1 MGVLSCQEKMWVQNI
16 FLLLL
21 VSSVVVT
28 GLENGLARTP
38 PMGWLS
44 WERFR
49 CNTDCENDP
58 EFCIGENLFRQ
69 MADMIVT
76 GGYKD
81 VGYDTVI
88 IDDCW
93 LDTKRS
99 PEGKLQP
106 DTKRFPSGIPA
117 LADYIHKLGLKFGIY
132 EDYGNLTCGG
142 YPGILGHLETDANT
156 FAEWGVDYV
165 KLDGCYSE
173 PSTMDAGYPEFGAYL
188 NKTKRPMVYS
198 CSWPAY
204 QIGNNPNYKSTAQH
218 CNLWRNFDDIYDSWD
233 SVLGIIN
240 YYGDD
245 KDGFGKFSGPGHW
258 NDPDMLIIGN
268 YGLSLDQARAQ
279 MGMWCMLAAP
289 LIMSADLRTIR
300 PEFKE
305 ILLNRNL
312 IKLNQDPLG
321 VQAKRIIKGTN
332 IDVYSRPIMPVYSGK
347 TSVAIAFLNRWNE
360 GTPLKVKFSLKDLGL
375 DHPSGYQA
383 YDIFT
388 GSKVGTYKPTD
399 TFSGSVNPTGILLLR
414 FNVLPRSRG
423 QKEDVAVDNP
433 SIDISYP
440 GLTGWNTEL

>member
-1 MGVLSCQEKMWVQNI
+1 ML

-21 VSSVVVT
+21 QSVFVT
-28 GLENGLARTP
+28 GLDNGLALTP

-49 CNTDCENDP
+49 CNTDCDNDP

-69 MADMIVT
+69 MADMLVT
-76 GGYKD
+76 GGYKE

-106 DTKRFPSGIPA
+106 DPKRFPSGIPA

-204 QIGNNPNYKSTAQH
+204 QIGNNPNYKSIAQH

-245 KDGFGKFSGPGHW
+245 KDGFGKFAGPGHW

-321 VQAKRIIKGTN
+321 VQAERIVKGQN
-332 IDVYSRPIMPVYSGK
+332 IDVFSRPVMPVYTDK
-347 TSVAIAFLNRWNE
+347 TSVAVAFLNKWTD
-360 GTPLKVKFSLKDLGL
+360 GTPLKVSFKMTELGMDHPGGYRASEVFTGKDLG
-375 DHPSGYQA
+375 S
-383 YDIFT
+383 F
-388 GSKVGTYKPTD
+388 KPGD
-399 TFSGSVNPTGILLLR
+399 VFNGSVNPTGILVVK
-414 FNVLPRSRG
+414 FSILPSN
-423 QKEDVAVDNP
+423 KYVSHNANDATHSEAKVDVF
-433 SIDISYP
+433 YP
-440 GLTGWNTEL
+440 GLTGWKSEL

>member
-1 MGVLSCQEKMWVQNI
+1 ML

-21 VSSVVVT
+21 QSVFVT
-28 GLENGLARTP
+28 GLDNGLALTP

-49 CNTDCENDP
+49 CNTDCDNDP

-69 MADMIVT
+69 MADMLVT
-76 GGYKD
+76 GGYKE

-106 DTKRFPSGIPA
+106 DPKRFPSGIPA

-204 QIGNNPNYKSTAQH
+204 QIGNNPNYKSIAQH

-245 KDGFGKFSGPGHW
+245 KDGFGKFAGPGHW

-321 VQAKRIIKGTN
+321 VQAKRIVAGQN
-332 IDVYSRPIMPVYSGK
+332 IDVYSRPVMPVFGDK
-347 TSVAIAFLNRWNE
+347 NSVAVAFLNKWTA
-360 GTPLKVKFSLKDLGL
+360 GTPLKVSFKLTELGL
-375 DHPSGYQA
+375 DHPGGYRA
-383 YDIFT
+383 SDVFTSKDLGSFKPRDIFN
-388 GSKVGTYKPTD
+388 GI
-399 TFSGSVNPTGILLLR
+399 VNPTGILVVK
-414 FNVLPRSRG
+414 F
-423 QKEDVAVDNP
+423 
-433 SIDISYP
+433 SILSNNKYVP
-440 GLTGWNTEL
+440 WCR